1 MSAKHGQCLC
11 GGVQFSID
19 GPLRDVV
26 YCHCKMC
33 RRSSGHL
40 VAATA
45 CAVPHLDITRAG
57 SLRWYQSS
65 ATAKRGF
72 CGDCG
77 SNLFW
82 WPTSNT
88 HVSILAGTLDDPTG
102 VKAVSHIHVDAKG
115 DYYALADG
123 LTQHLDGNHGVRV
136 PTAPRDRT

>member
-11 GGVQFSID
+11 GGVQFSVN
-19 GPLRDVV
+19 GPLREVV

-33 RRSSGHL
+33 RRSTGHL

-45 CAVPHLDITRAG
+45 CAVPHLDITRAD

-82 WPTSNT
+82 WPASNS

-102 VKAVSHIHVDAKG
+102 VKAVAHIHVAEKG

-123 LTQHLDGNHGVRV
+123 LTQHLDGSHCVRV
-136 PTAPRDRT
+136 PAAPGDFP